1 MFSGNV
7 RFNTSL
13 EYFVS
18 RITYLSTS
26 KTYFKYALE
35 IKLVKG
41 KLRRVQKACL
51 HLQIFPIDLCCN
63 KYELF
68 IATHSF
74 TNLIQKVWMIS
85 KMTII
90 SKLEVKN
97 SFVLRNLLGMFP
109 EKMSKYSPLHCSAWF
124 VQLMMGFHTFFG
136 HITT

>member
-13 EYFVS
+13 EYFVV
-18 RITYLSTS
+18 RIILVLLSS

-35 IKLVKG
+35 IKFVNVWVAKG
-41 KLRRVQKACL
+41 PKSRYFP
-51 HLQIFPIDLCCN
+51 QISSKMGHIFKSCN
-63 KYELF
+63 KCDLLL
-68 IATHSF
+68 ATHTF
-74 TNLIQKVWMIS
+74 ANWWFQKWQWYLNLKIK
-85 KMTII
+85 T
-90 SKLEVKN
+90 